1 MKKSILL
8 SAAALLMGMM
18 LPAAEPEQFVPAN
31 SFVVT
36 RLNAQMLMDLPLVKS
51 NIDKAKQSAGS
62 DLKKLQALGIEPEDF
77 IAGEVWGASELESSA
92 FFLLIKTRIKENQF
106 KTMLTELTGKNPG
119 AEFNTLEIDG
129 QKVYTVKFA
138 NQEKFEN
145 KTSAAAY
152 LADDVILLSEN
163 TPNLAQVIR
172 AAKAGGKNPL
182 KEKLN
187 RQVLLAVLGDA
198 SVLGNDQFSM
208 VDMQLDLIGAN
219 KNILTLAGEVTC
231 KDVNLA
237 QQSAMQMQFILQ
249 GIVGMIFGKDPQL
262 SQALLQNMQIVP
274 ADKNLK
280 FKYQLDVAVLEKVV
294 KYLEDH
300 AKKTSF
306 PPTAVPA
313 EAQVNKQ

>member
-62 DLKKLQALGIEPEDF
+62 DLKKLQTLGIEPEDF

-163 TPNLAQVIR
+163 I
-172 AAKAGGKNPL
+172 
-182 KEKLN
+182 
-187 RQVLLAVLGDA
+187 
-198 SVLGNDQFSM
+198 
-208 VDMQLDLIGAN
+208 
-219 KNILTLAGEVTC
+219 
-231 KDVNLA
+231 
-237 QQSAMQMQFILQ
+237 
-249 GIVGMIFGKDPQL
+249 
-262 SQALLQNMQIVP
+262 
-274 ADKNLK
+274 
-280 FKYQLDVAVLEKVV
+280 
-294 KYLEDH
+294 
-300 AKKTSF
+300 KK
-306 PPTAVPA
+306 
-313 EAQVNKQ
+313 K